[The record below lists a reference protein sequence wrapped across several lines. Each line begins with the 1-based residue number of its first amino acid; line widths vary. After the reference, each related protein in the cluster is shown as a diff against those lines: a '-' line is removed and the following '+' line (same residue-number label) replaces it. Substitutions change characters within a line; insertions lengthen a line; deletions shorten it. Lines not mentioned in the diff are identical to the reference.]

1 MTPYYCC
8 ETDILRIKMDTKDYE
23 EALSSLVKIV
33 EHISRGDVPER
44 AIINVLGLNE
54 TLLYFDERIFWK
66 RFLERYRENLILQ
79 TIALLIKNY
88 SLDPTRLKSLI
99 ERLLTLTELEKII
112 VKKQQ
117 KIANRVKR
125 HTGLLS
131 AVSAYS
137 IGVLVGL
144 MNFSNLLKDFF
155 NIEITLLSVGFVAI
169 QIISL
174 LLAEAKILMYVSSNC
189 LLALENMR
197 KFLSRIL
204 LISLLSLF
212 TGFLISLLFLI

>member
-1 MTPYYCC
+1 
-8 ETDILRIKMDTKDYE
+8 MDTKDYE

>member
-1 MTPYYCC
+1 
-8 ETDILRIKMDTKDYE
+8 MDTKDYE

-33 EHISRGDVPER
+33 EHISRGDVPEK

>member
-1 MTPYYCC
+1 M
-8 ETDILRIKMDTKDYE
+8 DIKDYE
-23 EALSSLVKIV
+23 EALSSLVRIV

-54 TLLYFDERIFWK
+54 ALLYFDERIFWK
-66 RFLERYRENLILQ
+66 RFLGRYRENLILQ

-88 SLDPTRLKSLI
+88 SLDPTRIKSLI

-112 VKKQQ
+112 VEKQQ

-144 MNFSNLLKDFF
+144 MNFSNLLKDFV
-155 NIEITLLSVGFVAI
+155 NIEITLFSMGFVAI

-189 LLALENMR
+189 LLALKNMR
-197 KFLSRIL
+197 KSLSKIL